1 MFRHCFIYRVSVST
15 NQEVVGNHFYCL
27 ETLTCFMHPSLPHL
41 GCRADA
47 KWHPQP
53 SESANVGVKGGI
65 VTGNVTEFYLPETTF
80 GIQYSEHFSVGKSR
94 SRILNCRQWAVSN
107 GQLAMV
113 NGQNAI
119 KIVLF
124 KSLGS
129 KKIRTDPSFLRIA

>member
-1 MFRHCFIYRVSVST
+1 M
-15 NQEVVGNHFYCL
+15 
-27 ETLTCFMHPSLPHL
+27 
-41 GCRADA
+41 
-47 KWHPQP
+47 
-53 SESANVGVKGGI
+53 GVKGGI